1 LESELSAAVEMQPIR
16 ADHRRITP
24 YVERQVM
31 KRYLSVVLFGLLSAY
46 AAFAQP
52 NLVRV
57 RVRVILV
64 DQELSQKPVP
74 FFLVSLKSG
83 GKAAEVKTSLE
94 GTAEAQLPPG
104 RYTVSSPKPAE
115 LGGKRFSWN
124 IQVSLS
130 GGEQNID
137 LTNDNAKVEELAAPA
152 SSAKPATNDL
162 TEQFKR
168 LKNTVVTVRSESGH
182 GTGFFVDAKGLILTN
197 QHVVGNSEYLAV
209 QFDRTH
215 KIAAKLIAADPQKD
229 IALLSVNM
237 TALPNAS
244 PAPLYRAASGRTSV
258 QEGERVFTIGSPLS
272 LDKIITTGIVS
283 KVEQH
288 TIMSDININP
298 GSSGG
303 PLFNAAGQVIGLT
316 TFGTRGEGGPGVSG
330 IVRIEVAL
338 ALLEQR
344 RAKTTGTPPPGVLLP
359 VEPLTPYPIEGLKE
373 ALRAEK
379 YDPRPYYFATGDF
392 NIALSTP
399 PLDYR
404 EQEERRLQAE
414 REHNKRNK
422 KQQGADESASG
433 AEEPKEWEEEAGVHP
448 AVFAIYVMPKAKEGL
463 GSAFG
468 RSFSLNSAAKL
479 KFKTDF
485 QTMKLFCG
493 DKEVQPIHPGRV
505 PVTISVQNRL
515 VKMDDST
522 YKGVYIYSP
531 DAVNPDCGQVKM
543 QIFSSKGGDPTVK
556 TFDDKT
562 VQHVWADFD
571 AFRRSQAIAVQ
582 AASAAKP

>member
-1 LESELSAAVEMQPIR
+1 
-16 ADHRRITP
+16 
-24 YVERQVM
+24 M
-31 KRYLSVVLFGLLSAY
+31 KRFLSVVLFGLVFASATL
-46 AAFAQP
+46 AQP
-52 NLVRV
+52 NLVKV

-64 DQELSQKPVP
+64 DQELNQKPVP
-74 FFLVSLKSG
+74 FFMVSLKSG
-83 GKAAEVKTSLE
+83 AKAAEVKTSLE
-94 GTAEAQLPPG
+94 GIAEAQLPPG
-104 RYTVSSPKPAE
+104 RCTVSSPKPAE
-115 LGGKRFSWN
+115 LGGRRFSWN
-124 IQVSLS
+124 IQVSLL
-130 GGEQNID
+130 GAGQNID
-137 LTNDNAKVEELAAPA
+137 LTNDNAKVEETAAPV

-162 TEQFKR
+162 TEHFKR

-182 GTGFFVDAKGLILTN
+182 GTGFFVDGKGLILTN

-215 KIAAKLIAADPQKD
+215 KIVAKLIAADPQKD
-229 IALLSVNM
+229 VALLSVNIA
-237 TALPNAS
+237 ALPNAS
-244 PAPLYRAASGRTSV
+244 PAPLYRPGAGRTPV

-283 KVEQH
+283 KVEPH

-303 PLFNAAGQVIGLT
+303 PLFNGAGQVIGLT

-330 IVRIEVAL
+330 IVRIEEAL
-338 ALLEQR
+338 ALLER
-344 RAKTTGTPPPGVLLP
+344 NRAKATGTPPPGALLP

-379 YDPRPYYFATGDF
+379 YDPRPYYFPAGDF

-414 REHNKRNK
+414 REHKKRNK
-422 KQQGADESASG
+422 KEQSADENTGDSDA
-433 AEEPKEWEEEAGVHP
+433 PKEWEEEAGAHP
-448 AVFAIYVMPKAKEGL
+448 AVFAIYVMPKAKEGF
-463 GSAFG
+463 GSALG
-468 RSFSLNSAAKL
+468 RSFNVNSAAKL

-485 QTMKLFCG
+485 QKMKLFCG

-505 PVTISVQNRL
+505 PVTVSVRNRA
-515 VKMDDST
+515 VKMEDST
-522 YKGVYIYSP
+522 YKGVYMYSP
-531 DAVNPDCGQVKM
+531 DAVNPDCGQVKLE
-543 QIFSSKGGDPTVK
+543 IYAAKGGDPTVK
-556 TFDDKT
+556 TFDEKT
-562 VQHVWADFD
+562 AQHVWADFD
-571 AFRRSQAIAVQ
+571 AFRKAQAVGTQ

>member
-1 LESELSAAVEMQPIR
+1 MQ
-16 ADHRRITP
+16 
-24 YVERQVM
+24 
-31 KRYLSVVLFGLLSAY
+31 RYLSVLLLGLLSAY
-46 AAFAQP
+46 AALAQP

-57 RVRVILV
+57 RIRVILV
-64 DQELSQKPVP
+64 DQDLNQKPVP
-74 FFLVSLKSG
+74 FFVVSLKSAA
-83 GKAAEVKTSLE
+83 KAAELKTGLE
-94 GTAEAQLPPG
+94 GTAESQLPPG

-130 GGEQNID
+130 GGEQSID
-137 LTNDNAKVEELAAPA
+137 LTNDNAKVEETAAPA
-152 SSAKPATNDL
+152 SSAKAATATNDL
-162 TEQFKR
+162 TEHFKR

-197 QHVVGNSEYLAV
+197 QHVVGNSQYLAV

-215 KIAAKLIAADPQKD
+215 KVAAKLIAADPQKD
-229 IALLSVNM
+229 VALLSVNM
-237 TALPNAS
+237 AALPNAS
-244 PAPLYRAASGRTSV
+244 PAPLYRAGAGRTPV

-283 KVEQH
+283 KVEPH

-298 GSSGG
+298 GNSGG

-316 TFGTRGEGGPGVSG
+316 TFGTRGESGPGVSG
-330 IVRIEVAL
+330 TVRIEEAL
-338 ALLEQR
+338 ALLDQN
-344 RAKTTGTPPPGVLLP
+344 RARATATPPPGALLP

-379 YDPRPYYFATGDF
+379 YDARPYYLAAGDF

-414 REHNKRNK
+414 REHKKRNK
-422 KQQGADESASG
+422 KQESADDSSGG
-433 AEEPKEWEEEAGVHP
+433 AEEPKEWEGEAGAHP
-448 AVFAIYVMPKAKEGL
+448 AIFAIYVMPRAKEGL

-485 QTMKLFCG
+485 QAMKLFCG
-493 DKEVQPIHPGRV
+493 NKEVLPIHPGRI

-522 YKGVYIYSP
+522 YKGVYLYSP
-531 DAVNPDCGQVKM
+531 DAVNPDCGQVKLE
-543 QIFSSKGGDPTVK
+543 IFSSKGGEPTVK

-571 AFRRSQAIAVQ
+571 AFRRAQAAVAQ
-582 AASAAKP
+582 SASAAKP

>member
-1 LESELSAAVEMQPIR
+1 MPEVARSWMQR
-16 ADHRRITP
+16 SF
-24 YVERQVM
+24 VERQVM
-31 KRYLSVVLFGLLSAY
+31 KRYLSVFLLGLVSAWTTS
-46 AAFAQP
+46 AQP
-52 NLVRV
+52 NLVKV

-64 DQELSQKPVP
+64 DQDLNQKPVP
-74 FFLVSLKSG
+74 FFVVSLKSG
-83 GKAAEVKTSLE
+83 TKAAEVKTSLE

-104 RYTVSSPKPAE
+104 RCTVSSPKPAE
-115 LGGKRFSWN
+115 LGGRRFSWN
-124 IQVSLS
+124 IQVSLL
-130 GGEQNID
+130 GAGQNID
-137 LTNDNAKVEELAAPA
+137 LTNDNAKVEETAAPV

-162 TEQFKR
+162 TEHFKR

-182 GTGFFVDAKGLILTN
+182 GTGFFVDGKGLILTN

-215 KIAAKLIAADPQKD
+215 KIVAKLIAADPQKD
-229 IALLSVNM
+229 VALLSVNIA
-237 TALPNAS
+237 ALPNAS
-244 PAPLYRAASGRTSV
+244 PAPLYRPGAGRTAV

-283 KVEQH
+283 KVEPH

-298 GSSGG
+298 GNSGG
-303 PLFNAAGQVIGLT
+303 PLFNGAGQVIGLT
-316 TFGTRGEGGPGVSG
+316 TFGTRGESGPGVSG
-330 IVRIEVAL
+330 TVRIEEAL
-338 ALLEQR
+338 ALLDQN
-344 RAKTTGTPPPGVLLP
+344 RAKVAGTPPPGALLP

-379 YDPRPYYFATGDF
+379 YDWHPYYFPAGDF

-414 REHNKRNK
+414 REHKKRNK
-422 KQQGADESASG
+422 KQESADDSSGSG
-433 AEEPKEWEEEAGVHP
+433 AEEPKEWEGEAGAHP
-448 AVFAIYVMPKAKEGL
+448 AIFAIYVMPKAKEGL

-485 QTMKLFCG
+485 QAMRLFCG
-493 DKEVQPIHPGRV
+493 DKEVLPIHPGRI

-522 YKGVYIYSP
+522 YKGVYLYSP
-531 DAVNPDCGQVKM
+531 DAVSPDCGQVKLE
-543 QIFSSKGGDPTVK
+543 IYSSKGGDATVK
-556 TFDDKT
+556 TFDEKT

-571 AFRRSQAIAVQ
+571 AFRKAQAVGTQ

>member
-1 LESELSAAVEMQPIR
+1 
-16 ADHRRITP
+16 
-24 YVERQVM
+24 M
-31 KRYLSVVLFGLLSAY
+31 KRYLSVVLLGLLSVCPTL
-46 AAFAQP
+46 AQP
-52 NLVRV
+52 NLVKV

-64 DQELSQKPVP
+64 DQDLNQKPVP
-74 FFLVSLKSG
+74 FFVVSLRSG
-83 GKAAEVKTSLE
+83 AKAAEVKTSLE

-104 RYTVSSPKPAE
+104 RYTVSSPKAAE
-115 LGGKRFSWN
+115 LGGRRFSWN

-130 GGEQNID
+130 GGEQSID
-137 LTNDNAKVEELAAPA
+137 LTNDNAKVEETAASP
-152 SSAKPATNDL
+152 SSAKAATNDL

-197 QHVVGNSEYLAV
+197 QHVVGNSDYLAV

-215 KIAAKLIAADPQKD
+215 KIVAKLIAADPQKD
-229 IALLSVNM
+229 VALLSVNIA
-237 TALPNAS
+237 ALPSAS
-244 PAPLYRAASGRTSV
+244 PAPLYRAGAGRTPI

-298 GSSGG
+298 GNSGG
-303 PLFNAAGQVIGLT
+303 PLFNGAGQVIGLT
-316 TFGTRGEGGPGVSG
+316 TFGTRGESGPGVSG
-330 IVRIEVAL
+330 TVRIEEAL
-338 ALLEQR
+338 TLLYQN
-344 RAKTTGTPPPGVLLP
+344 RAKATGTPPTGALLP
-359 VEPLTPYPIEGLKE
+359 VEPLTPYPIEGLKQ
-373 ALRAEK
+373 ALRTEK
-379 YDPRPYYFATGDF
+379 YDPRPYYFAAGNF

-404 EQEERRLQAE
+404 EHEERRLQAE
-414 REHNKRNK
+414 REHKKRNK
-422 KQQGADESASG
+422 KPG
-433 AEEPKEWEEEAGVHP
+433 PKEWEEEAGAHP

-493 DKEVQPIHPGRV
+493 DKEVLPIHPGRV

-522 YKGVYIYSP
+522 YKGVYLYSP
-531 DAVNPDCGQVKM
+531 DAVNPECGQVKLE
-543 QIFSSKGGDPTVK
+543 IYSSKGGEATVK
-556 TFDDKT
+556 TFDEKT

-571 AFRRSQAIAVQ
+571 AFRRAQAAGTQ
-582 AASAAKP
+582 SASAAKP

>member
-1 LESELSAAVEMQPIR
+1 
-16 ADHRRITP
+16 
-24 YVERQVM
+24 M
-31 KRYLSVVLFGLLSAY
+31 KRYLSVVLFGLVSASGTL
-46 AAFAQP
+46 AQP
-52 NLVRV
+52 NLVKV

-64 DQELSQKPVP
+64 DQELNQKPVP
-74 FFLVSLKSG
+74 FFVVSLKG
-83 GKAAEVKTSLE
+83 GAKVEEVKTSRD

-104 RYTVSSPKPAE
+104 RCTVSSPKAAE
-115 LGGKRFSWN
+115 LGARRFSWN
-124 IQVSLS
+124 IQVSLP

-137 LTNDNAKVEELAAPA
+137 LPNDTAKVEETAAPA
-152 SSAKPATNDL
+152 SSAKAATSDL
-162 TEQFKR
+162 TEHFKR
-168 LKNTVVTVRSESGH
+168 LRNTVVTVRSESGH

-197 QHVVGNSEYLAV
+197 QHVVGNSEYLSV

-215 KIAAKLIAADPQKD
+215 KIVAKLIAADAQKD
-229 IALLSVNM
+229 VALLSVNI
-237 TALPNAS
+237 ASLPNAS
-244 PAPLYRAASGRTSV
+244 PAPLYRAGAGRTPV

-283 KVEQH
+283 KVELH

-303 PLFNAAGQVIGLT
+303 PLFNGAGQVIGLT

-338 ALLEQR
+338 ALLEQN
-344 RAKTTGTPPPGVLLP
+344 RAKATGTTPPGVLLP
-359 VEPLTPYPIEGLKE
+359 VEPVTPYPIEGLKE

-422 KQQGADESASG
+422 KQQSADGSQGDSDA
-433 AEEPKEWEEEAGVHP
+433 PKEWGEEAGAQP

-479 KFKTDF
+479 KFKTDLDR
-485 QTMKLFCG
+485 K
-493 DKEVQPIHPGRV
+493 
-505 PVTISVQNRL
+505 SV
-515 VKMDDST
+515 V
-522 YKGVYIYSP
+522 
-531 DAVNPDCGQVKM
+531 
-543 QIFSSKGGDPTVK
+543 
-556 TFDDKT
+556 
-562 VQHVWADFD
+562 
-571 AFRRSQAIAVQ
+571 
-582 AASAAKP
+582 